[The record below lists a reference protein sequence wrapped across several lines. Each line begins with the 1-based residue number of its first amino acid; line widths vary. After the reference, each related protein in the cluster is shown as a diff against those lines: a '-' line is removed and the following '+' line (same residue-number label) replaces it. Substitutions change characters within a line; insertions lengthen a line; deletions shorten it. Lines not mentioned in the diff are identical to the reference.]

1 MPTSEV
7 SRCAL
12 LAGITAAP
20 FVRGASAR
28 VVAHRLVQV
37 MVRHTAHPV
46 GQFAHGRHAQIA
58 RRVISSHHFGIA
70 EIPKSVTHSA
80 PSRLDT
86 RDVTANRHET

>member
-28 VVAHRLVQV
+28 VVAHRLEQV
-37 MVRHTAHPV
+37 MVCHTAHPV
-46 GQFAHGRHAQIA
+46 G
-58 RRVISSHHFGIA
+58 
-70 EIPKSVTHSA
+70 
-80 PSRLDT
+80 
-86 RDVTANRHET
+86 

>member
-12 LAGITAAP
+12 LAGIIAAP

-37 MVRHTAHPV
+37 MVCHTAHPV
-46 GQFAHGRHAQIA
+46 G
-58 RRVISSHHFGIA
+58 
-70 EIPKSVTHSA
+70 
-80 PSRLDT
+80 
-86 RDVTANRHET
+86 